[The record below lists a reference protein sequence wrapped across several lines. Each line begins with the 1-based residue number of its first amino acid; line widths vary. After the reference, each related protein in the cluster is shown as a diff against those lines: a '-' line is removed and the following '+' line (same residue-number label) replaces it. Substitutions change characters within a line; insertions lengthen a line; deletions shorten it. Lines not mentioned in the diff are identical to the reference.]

1 MTKKN
6 YIQDRF
12 FGSKRDFTTKHGKL
26 LKFQVFP
33 GKVATLNLIYA
44 ISMFS

>member
-12 FGSKRDFTTKHGKL
+12 FGSKRDFTTKHVKIV
-26 LKFQVFP
+26 KIP
-33 GKVATLNLIYA
+33 G
-44 ISMFS
+44 ISR